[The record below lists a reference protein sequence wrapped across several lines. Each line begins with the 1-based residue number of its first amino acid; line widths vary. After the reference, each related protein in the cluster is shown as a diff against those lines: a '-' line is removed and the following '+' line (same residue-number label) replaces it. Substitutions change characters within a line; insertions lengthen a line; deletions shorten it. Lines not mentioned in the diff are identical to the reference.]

1 VRDWRDG
8 GRWVQTEVGKMFV
21 RTGPGEAPTVL
32 LLLLHGFPSS
42 SFDFREVLPHLG
54 GHAWVAMDFLG
65 FGLSD
70 KPRSACSSRL

>member
-32 LLLLHGFPSS
+32 LLHGFPSS
-42 SFDFREVLPHLG
+42 SFDFREVLPYLG

>member
-8 GRWVQTEVGKMFV
+8 GRWVQTEVGKVFV
-21 RTGPGEAPTVL
+21 RTGPGEAPTV
-32 LLLLHGFPSS
+32 LLLHGFPSS

>member
-1 VRDWRDG
+1 M
-8 GRWVQTEVGKMFV
+8 QTEVGKVFV
-21 RTGPGEAPTVL
+21 RTGPGEAPTV
-32 LLLLHGFPSS
+32 LLLHGFPSS

-54 GHAWVAMDFLG
+54 GHAWVAIDFLG

>member
-21 RTGPGEAPTVL
+21 RTGPGEAPTV